1 MAALSTI
8 INEQNPWPWL
18 DPFNEEA
25 TRFFNGRSDDAATLL
40 RMVRGSSVTVLFGKS
55 GLGKTS
61 LLQAGLFP
69 ALRKERLL
77 PVYVRLRYDE
87 AAGSLQEQLWNAFV
101 AECGKHQFSYR
112 EASGEA
118 ARSITDSLWLY
129 LHHRPLGLAANG
141 GPPWEPVFVLDQ
153 FEEVF
158 TIGSND
164 SALHEK
170 LFSELGD
177 LLENRIPRSVANR
190 IEEDVDLLDAHDLD
204 KQPYRFLV
212 SLREDY
218 LPDLELWSDQI
229 PRLGPNRYRLL
240 PMGRTQALEAIVKT
254 GGNLVTELSA
264 NRIVNYMSRT
274 DHATTVLSAKRGRR
288 SSDVQVEPAL
298 LSLVCSGLNAKRIAA
313 NANQL
318 DTENLAQLGGEIIE
332 GFYDERLAPMPAAVR
347 RLIERELITSDGVR
361 LQYPIQSALAQGE
374 ASQEQINQLVGQR
387 ILRIESIGDSQ
398 RVELVHDRLAAVAL
412 KRRQEAEQRDATERR
427 QLRQDEAARLDAE
440 RRKAKQARR
449 ITWTA
454 TFAAILVALA
464 FFYLYQR
471 AATAEKAART
481 EKDAALKSAQEALA
495 AQRKA
500 EEALA
505 EARRAVEE
513 AKYSSRKLDEAYK
526 ANPALAKSMTASG
539 AANPLVYLQIP
550 RNQERTTA
558 ERLQKQLKENGY
570 DAPGIESVSI
580 APKRFEL
587 RYFRDAEQVDA
598 EKLAGLIKKWNY
610 GDIQVHHIK
619 GYETHSRLKQFEI
632 WFPSID
638 NDEIARLVA
647 QINANS
653 ADERKR
659 AVALL
664 ERNYRASSVAIA
676 QVLDLFQTDRIKT
689 LSPSGTI
696 NGFYFLSNTDPE
708 SWNKSFEKSA
718 RDAIARIAEKK
729 PGPQT
734 KEQIEKLRTF
744 LDGLNKANIK

>member
-1 MAALSTI
+1 MAAPSTI

-18 DPFNEEA
+18 DPFDEGAE
-25 TRFFNGRSDDAATLL
+25 RFFNGRSDDAATLL

-77 PVYVRLRYDE
+77 PVYVRLRYDD

-101 AECGKHQFSYR
+101 AECKKHEFSYR
-112 EASGEA
+112 EAGPEA
-118 ARSITDSLWLY
+118 SRSNIDSLWLY
-129 LHHRPLGLAANG
+129 LHHRPFGLVEND
-141 GPPWEPVFVLDQ
+141 GPPWQPVFVLDQ
-153 FEEVF
+153 FEEIF
-158 TIGSND
+158 TLGGND
-164 SALHEK
+164 STLHEK

-177 LLENRIPRSVANR
+177 LLENRIPRLVADR

-204 KQPYRFLV
+204 TQPYRFLA

-240 PMGRTQALEAIVKT
+240 PMGRTQALEAIVRT
-254 GGNLVTELSA
+254 GGRLVTESSA
-264 NRIVNYMSRT
+264 NRIVDYMT
-274 DHATTVLSAKRGRR
+274 KKDNTATALPQKRGWR

-298 LSLVCSGLNAKRIAA
+298 LSLVCSGLNAKRIAS
-313 NANQL
+313 NADQL
-318 DTENLAQLGGEIIE
+318 NTENLVQLGGEIIE

-347 RLIERELITSDGVR
+347 RLIECELITPDGVR
-361 LQYPIQSALAQGE
+361 IQYPIQSAIVQGE
-374 ASQEQINQLVGQR
+374 VTQEQINQLVGQR

-412 KRRQEAEQRDATERR
+412 KRRQEAERRDAAER
-427 QLRQDEAARLDAE
+427 QQAKQEEAARLDAE
-440 RRKAKQARR
+440 RRKAKQSRR
-449 ITWTA
+449 ITLTA
-454 TFAAILVALA
+454 TFASILVALA

-495 AQRKA
+495 AQKRA

-513 AKYSSRKLDEAYK
+513 ARYTNRKLDEAYK
-526 ANPALAKSMTASG
+526 ANPALAKSITATE
-539 AANPLVYLQIP
+539 AAKPLVYLQIL
-550 RNQERTTA
+550 RNQERATA
-558 ERLQKQLKENGY
+558 ERLQKQLRENGY

-580 APKRFEL
+580 SPQRFEL
-587 RYFRDAEQVDA
+587 RYFRDAEQDDA
-598 EKLAGLIKKWNY
+598 KNLASLVRKWNY
-610 GDIQVHHIK
+610 GDIQVQRIK
-619 GYETHSRLKQFEI
+619 GYETRSRLKQFEI
-632 WFPSID
+632 WFPS
-638 NDEIARLVA
+638 NDAIPRLVA
-647 QINANS
+647 QINGNS
-653 ADERKR
+653 PDERKQ
-659 AVALL
+659 AVAFL
-664 ERNYRASSVAIA
+664 ESNYRDSPVAIA
-676 QVLDLFQTDRIKT
+676 QVLDLYQPDRIKT

-696 NGFYFLSNTDPE
+696 NGFYFLSKTDTQ
-708 SWNKSFEKSA
+708 SWNKSLEKSA
-718 RDAIARIAEKK
+718 RDAIATIAEKN

-744 LDGLNKANIK
+744 LDGLNKANLK